1 MTTPS
6 SPAPDDRR
14 GFLAKLLALGLG
26 AVALAVPALS
36 ALAAF
41 LNPWRQKSDVGQ
53 LGPRGLESRT
63 CPSAGRRNAAP

>member
-26 AVALAVPALS
+26 TVSLAVPTFS

-41 LNPWRQKSDVGQ
+41 FNPWRQKGAPGNWVRVAWKAPG
-53 LGPRGLESRT
+53 
-63 CPSAGRRNAAP
+63 PSAPHHNATR